1 MNNGEVLY
9 ELGVDLNSDMDFHDG
24 DIILCKYDDNLVQ
37 AIVNQLNTD
46 LNELFLFYRDYG
58 SVFASFLGWRA
69 TDETLHYMKSEISL
83 ILDKENRVQDY
94 EIDLKYTSEGNV
106 KIELVL
112 KPNMNYTINA
122 DLVLTNNGVEVI

>member
-1 MNNGEVLY
+1 MNDEVLY
-9 ELGVDLNSDMDFHDG
+9 ELGVDLHSDMGFHDG

-37 AIVNQLNTD
+37 AIANQLNTN

-58 SVFASFLGWRA
+58 SVFTSFLGWRA
-69 TDETLHYMKSEISL
+69 TDETLNYMKSEIST
-83 ILDKENRVQDY
+83 ILNNENRVQDY
-94 EIDLKYTSEGNV
+94 EIDLKYTSNGNV